1 VDPKNKER
9 KELDMKKVIFTAA
22 LLGAVS
28 ALFGCSYG
36 GLATSGDKVV
46 VLRNGVFSNS
56 AYVCKVADN
65 GVSSCVE
72 GESP

>member
-1 VDPKNKER
+1 MRTFVS
-9 KELDMKKVIFTAA
+9 M
-22 LLGAVS
+22 LGLVG
-28 ALFGCSYG
+28 LFSCLYGCAYA

-46 VLRNGVFSNS
+46 VLRNGFITNS
-56 AYVCKVADN
+56 AYVCKVGDN